1 MLFNIRSTIERYRL
15 PLKPQVYLPLVAG
28 WIQSI
33 LSFAYICSMNT
44 ENIMRVI
51 ESKRL
56 ARKLHK
62 TTLCSMAEISTTYYN
77 DLLNGRYSGSF
88 VVISS
93 LLSALG
99 YRLAVVDA
107 DIPLI

>member
-1 MLFNIRSTIERYRL
+1 MRI
-15 PLKPQVYLPLVAG
+15 
-28 WIQSI
+28 
-33 LSFAYICSMNT
+33 FAPMST
-44 ENIMRVI
+44 ENIMRAI

-56 ARKLHK
+56 ARKMHK
-62 TTLCSMAEISTTYYN
+62 TTLCSKADISTTYYN

-93 LLSALG
+93 LLGALG

-107 DIPLI
+107 EIPLL